1 MSFSP
6 NPGGQILLPNSE
18 VESSTPTV
26 WGAQL
31 GSQQLFFSVP
41 YEVFEV
47 LLEGTR
53 GGGKTD
59 CLIMDFARECGQ
71 GLGAEWNGILFK
83 RTNPELEDVK
93 KKIMKFFPQI
103 FPGIRFKQSP
113 YFEAIWPTGER
124 LMLRH
129 MGNEDDYWDVH
140 GSSFSW
146 MGWEELSNWPTPVL
160 FLKCMSLVRSAHK
173 EAARRKRVRAT
184 TNPGGPGHNWI
195 RERYNLPQMRNKV
208 IYSDDVMI
216 ARKWM
221 SAEELKADAITEKRL
236 RMAIFSDIREN
247 RVFMDADPG
256 YLDGLKQDANSEAQ
270 YRAWVYGDWN
280 IVSGGMLDD
289 VWNQSVHWIVPF
301 DIPDSWF
308 INRSFDWGETKPF
321 SLGWWAQSDGCDVKL
336 RSSKW
341 ASTVRGDLFRIGE
354 WYGWNGQPNVG
365 SKLTSTEIAA
375 GAIERELGM
384 KIYRRCMP
392 GPADTGIFSGFDGK
406 ASIAAEMSKP
416 VTRPNGRSYRGIT
429 FTEARKGPNS
439 REPGWQLLRKTLKNS
454 YREDNKP
461 RERPGMFIFD
471 TCTHFAR
478 TMPVLPRDE
487 KYPDD
492 VDTEAEDHIADET
505 RYRVI
510 EVGSGLRQGTR
521 TA

>member
-1 MSFSP
+1 MIDGSLAKE
-6 NPGGQILLPNSE
+6 NCI
-18 VESSTPTV
+18 
-26 WGAQL
+26 WKAQP
-31 GSQQLFFSVP
+31 GSQQFFFSVP

-59 CLIMDFARECGQ
+59 CLIMDFARECGL
-71 GLGAEWNGILFK
+71 GFGAEWTGILFK

-93 KKIMKFFPQI
+93 KKIRKFFPQI
-103 FPGIRFKQSP
+103 FPGIRFKESP
-113 YFEAIWPTGER
+113 YFTVIWPGGET
-124 LMLRH
+124 LQLRH

-140 GSSFSW
+140 GSSFAW

-173 EAARRKRVRAT
+173 EVARRKRVRAT

-195 RERYNLPQMRNKV
+195 RERYQLPQKRNTV

-221 SAEELKADAITEKRL
+221 TSEEVQADAIKTPRL

-247 RVFMDADPG
+247 KVFMEADPG

-280 IVSGGMLDD
+280 IVAGGMLDD
-289 VWNQSVHWIVPF
+289 VWHQQTHWIKPF
-301 DIPDSWF
+301 DIPSSWK

-321 SLGWWAQSDGCDVKL
+321 SIGWWAESDGCDIKT
-336 RSSKW
+336 RSGKYV
-341 ASTVRGDLFRIGE
+341 STVRGDLFRIGE

-365 SKLTSTEIAA
+365 CKMTSTEIAE
-375 GAIERELGM
+375 GALERELRM
-384 KIYRRCMP
+384 KIYKRCVA
-392 GPADTGIFSGFDGK
+392 GPADPGIFSGFDGK
-406 ASIAAEMSKP
+406 LSVANEMAMP
-416 VTRPNGRSYRGIT
+416 IRRPNGREYRGIT
-429 FTEARKGPNS
+429 WTPARKGPNS
-439 REPGWQLLRKTLKNS
+439 RIPGWKLLRSTFKNAI
-454 YREDNKP
+454 RIDGKP
-461 RERPGMFIFD
+461 RERNGIFIFD
-471 TCTHFAR
+471 TCEHFAR

-487 KYPDD
+487 KDPDD

-505 RYRVI
+505 RYRAI
-510 EVGSGLRQGTR
+510 EVGSGFRQRTR